1 MAGRLCVREPL
12 DGEGGINQSSPVVSM
27 RAASMMSKDFAEA
40 WSCFT

>member
-1 MAGRLCVREPL
+1 MAGRLCECEPL
-12 DGEGGINQSSPVVSM
+12 DGERGISQSSPVASM